1 MRVVDRDG
9 NLIDVKFDKITE
21 RLEKLSEKGPW
32 GNKLD
37 LDLPLIVKEVCSL
50 IHDGIKTTE
59 LDEFTAS
66 VAAGMFNVN
75 PEYETLASRIIIN
88 NHIKNTDFSF
98 SECIEKLYNISLISE
113 DIFLIVNKNKEFIN
127 QFIIPERDYLIN
139 FFGMKSL
146 QRAYLLKVDGITV
159 ERPQYLF
166 LRVALG
172 IHGANFIKVKETY
185 DSLSLKFYT
194 HATPTL
200 FNAGTKYAQMSSCF
214 LTGTEDSVEGIFKTI
229 SDVALISKWAGGV
242 GIHISDIRA
251 KNSYI
256 TKTGGKSDGIMPML
270 KVYNDVS
277 RYINQSGKRNGSFAM
292 YLEPWHA
299 DFVEFIEAKK
309 NNGAEEIRARD
320 LFYALWIPDLFMQR
334 VEDDLEWS
342 LMCPFECPGLTNCH
356 SEEFVKLYEKY
367 ESEGKYREQIKAK
380 KLWSMIIDS
389 QIETGGPYILYK
401 DSVNKK
407 SNQQNIGIIKSS
419 NLCTEIMEYSDNKE
433 TAVCN
438 LASLCLPTFIN
449 NGVFN
454 FDLLST
460 KVEELVYNLNVVID
474 KNFYPTIEAKNSNL
488 RHRPIGIG
496 VQGLADVFMILD
508 LPYDSTAARALNRDI
523 FEVIYYSAVNK
534 SMQIAVID
542 GPYETFK
549 GSPTSQ
555 GILQFDMWNIVP
567 SKISITKW
575 NNLKHSVVKYG
586 IRNSLLVAPMPTA
599 STAQIMGNNESFEPY
614 TSNLYTR
621 RVLAGEFVVINKH
634 LIRKLKENGL
644 WDQGII
650 EQLMRNK
657 GSVQNLDIPDNIKSI
672 FKTAWEISQKSI
684 LDMAID
690 RSPYICQ
697 SQSLNLF
704 VETADPN
711 IINSIHFYGWKGG
724 LKTGSYYI
732 RTKPILNT
740 QSFTL
745 EPEKPNVEKPNV
757 EKPNVEKPKRKVV
770 CDELSCTMCSA

>member
-757 EKPNVEKPKRKVV
+757 EKPKRKVV